1 MKLLPIHICQMRKV
15 IIMQTSRHCRDLTM
29 LAHLCRPIDEGVEG
43 AVSGSDWKEFQV
55 GMKLGG

>member
-1 MKLLPIHICQMRKV
+1 MCKV
-15 IIMQTSRHCRDLTM
+15 IIMQTLRHCRDLTM